1 MPTARK
7 LTKTDRALLEA
18 VDGGLT
24 EVWAM
29 DEKRRANSVR
39 KLAGAGVLAY
49 ERQQVGPWAGDE
61 RYYNIRRAAA

>member
-29 DEKRRANSVR
+29 DEKRRG
-39 KLAGAGVLAY
+39 GAT
-49 ERQQVGPWAGDE
+49 R
-61 RYYNIRRAAA
+61 